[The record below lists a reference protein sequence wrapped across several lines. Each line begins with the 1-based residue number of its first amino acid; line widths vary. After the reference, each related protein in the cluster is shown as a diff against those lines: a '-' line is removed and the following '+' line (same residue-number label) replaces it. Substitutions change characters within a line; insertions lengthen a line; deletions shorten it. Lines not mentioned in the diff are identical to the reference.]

1 MTRSIDDH
9 GREAAFALHDDVA
22 RRVDTEAA
30 LAAVTAARRRGPGRW
45 PAVAASVI
53 LLVGAV
59 ALLSGDDGGREV
71 LDTDPDRTERL
82 LEDATLTLTPA
93 GPRDGK
99 ESLML
104 PVTAEP
110 ATGLREGDAVTVRG
124 EGFVP
129 GESVGIV
136 QCAIEAAQPDRGGV
150 GAGVDACNIGRF
162 EQVTADDDG
171 VATGTFRVHRALST
185 SIAGT
190 VDCASE
196 PERCIVAMGAL
207 SDYDRSGGT
216 AVSFDPEDLSPLDL
230 PTLEVTPAEGLAD
243 GDTVLVTGTGHQP
256 GAMVHLELCSL
267 DPSTCW
273 MVGEPFEVND
283 APDCPEC
290 SWFEHG
296 LRADADGS
304 VEGEVRLWRYLPGAP
319 GSYVDCSVSTCVLR
333 ASGPE
338 LSPPP
343 AGLAFDGGGEPPS
356 GPVLAVT
363 PTDGV
368 ASGDE
373 VEILGAGFDPGSD
386 AYLQLCATPT
396 DQPAGP
402 DGATYP
408 EICHSL
414 GDGSTGGFFG
424 IGGRGPEAP
433 RAEEDGTFR
442 SVVRLPGLGTTGR
455 CLDPECREVDERR
468 VDCTSGEW
476 VCDVRAEIGW
486 EATGRPV
493 FLPAPVVLSYR

>member
-9 GREAAFALHDDVA
+9 GREAAVALHDDVA
-22 RRVDTEAA
+22 RRLDTEVA

-45 PAVAASVI
+45 AAVTASVI

-71 LDTDPDRTERL
+71 LDTDPDRAERL

-99 ESLML
+99 DSLML

-110 ATGLREGDAVTVRG
+110 ATGLREGDAITVRG

-162 EQVTADDDG
+162 EQVTADGDG
-171 VATGTFRVHRALST
+171 VATGTFRVYRALST
-185 SIAGT
+185 SVAGT
-190 VDCASE
+190 VDCASA

-216 AVSFDPEDLSPLDL
+216 AISFDPEGLAPLQL
-230 PTLEVTPAEGLAD
+230 PTLEVIPAEGLAD
-243 GDTVLVTGTGHQP
+243 GDTVTVAGSGFRP
-256 GAMVHLELCSL
+256 GDVVHLQLCSL

-273 MVGEPFEVND
+273 MVGEPIEVSE
-283 APDCPEC
+283 PGCPEC
-290 SWFEHG
+290 SWWEHG
-296 LRADADGS
+296 LRADAGGDLAGD
-304 VEGEVRLWRYLPGAP
+304 VQVWRYLPGAP
-319 GSYVDCSVSTCVLR
+319 GSYVDCAVSICVLR

-338 LSPPP
+338 LSAPP
-343 AGLAFDGGGEPPS
+343 APLAFDGGGEPP
-356 GPVLAVT
+356 GAPVLAVT
-363 PTDGV
+363 PSQGV
-368 ASGDE
+368 AAGDE
-373 VEILGAGFDPGSD
+373 VEVLGAGFEPGSD
-386 AYLQLCATPT
+386 AYLQLCATGA
-396 DQPAGP
+396 DAGRGP

-408 EICHSL
+408 EVCYSL
-414 GDGSTGGFFG
+414 DGGYRGGFFG
-424 IGGRGPEAP
+424 IGGRAPEPP
-433 RAEEDGTFR
+433 RVGDDGTFR
-442 SVVRLPGLGTTGR
+442 VEARLPVLGPTGR
-455 CLDPECREVDERR
+455 CLDPQCNEVDERP

-476 VCDVRAEIGW
+476 VCDVRAEAGW
-486 EATGRPV
+486 EPAGRPA